1 MFGGKIGMWELLAIL
16 AIVLVLFGANKL
28 PQLGAGL
35 GQSIRGFKKALSG
48 EDEPKPPAS
57 TPQDPSSPR
66 ERSTFPHDS

>member
-48 EDEPKPPAS
+48 DEEEKPTRSS
-57 TPQDPSSPR
+57 TPSDPGAPKS
-66 ERSTFPHDS
+66 